1 MHCYQY
7 VLKVFAFP
15 LTGVFVNALDIII
28 EQITPWISCQSPISD
43 YQASFMGRMLYNG
56 FMKGVGGNQKKL
68 DAMPEGAERDEMI
81 KNQQFVMNLIP
92 RNCTRAL
99 IQSGGGR
106 MQMNMARAIVE
117 IANGHI
123 IRGMKEAMKKDTPL
137 PCESQDTKQG

>member
-1 MHCYQY
+1 M
-7 VLKVFAFP
+7 
-15 LTGVFVNALDIII
+15 
-28 EQITPWISCQSPISD
+28 ESPISD

-68 DAMPEGAERDEMI
+68 DAMPEGTEKDEMV

-123 IRGMKEAMKKDTPL
+123 IRGMKEVMKKDVPLPL
-137 PCESQDTKQG
+137 PCESQDNRR